1 MLGLDLSAS
10 QRLQTTLS
18 QSQQQSLRV
27 LQMMDGEI
35 SVDSAEGRGTT
46 FTVRLPILINREK
59 QSEGHGAQ

>member
-27 LQMMDGEI
+27 LQMSAVELRDAAEVLAAVNPFLE
-35 SVDSAEGRGTT
+35 VDAEG
-46 FTVRLPILINREK
+46 
-59 QSEGHGAQ
+59 S